1 MLYKIIQFSV
11 KNKLIIGLMTFAL
24 ILWGIYS
31 ATRLPLD
38 AVPDITNNQVQI
50 ITSTPTLAAQE
61 TEQLV
66 TYPIEQSLANIPG
79 ITEMRSI
86 SRFGLSVIT
95 VVFDESVDVYFA
107 RQLITEKL
115 KEAEE
120 NIPQGIGS
128 PEMSPVS
135 TGLGEIYQYV
145 IHPKKGSENKYS
157 ATDLRT
163 MQDWVVARQLY
174 GTPGVAEINSF
185 GGKLKQ
191 YEVAINPYRLKA
203 MNVTIAD
210 IFAALQKNNEN
221 TGGAYIDKK
230 PNAYF
235 IRGIGLISSL
245 DDISNTVIKTVNGIP
260 VLIKDVA
267 EARIGSAVRYGAL
280 TYNGDKEAV
289 GGIVMMLKGEN
300 SAEVVSRVKEKM
312 LTIQKSL
319 PADIIVEPFLDRT
332 NLVDRAIRTVE
343 TNLVEGALIVILVL
357 VLFLGNFRA
366 GLIVASAI
374 PLSLLFALGM
384 MNVFGVSANLMSL
397 GAIDFGL
404 IVDGAVIIVEATLH
418 FLAVHHKSQK
428 LSQHTMDRAVEA
440 SAKKM
445 MSSAAF
451 GQIIILIVY
460 LPILSLQGI
469 EGKMFRPM
477 AETVSFA
484 IVGALILSLTY
495 IPMMSA
501 LFLSKNISAKK
512 TFADKMMAKI
522 HNFYVPVLQKA
533 IAFKYAVVAA
543 AIALLTVSLLIF
555 SRMGGE
561 FIPQLQEGDFAVHC
575 ILPQGTSLS
584 QSIETSMQASRI
596 LKSFPEVNTVVG
608 KTGSAEV
615 PTDPMP
621 PEATDL
627 IVTLKP
633 KKDWKDSDKSYE
645 ELSAEMMEKLEM
657 IPGVFFEVSQPIQ
670 MRFNELMT
678 GVRQDVAIK
687 IFGENIDTLAKLAP
701 DVAKVVQTVQG
712 ATEPQIE
719 QTVGLPQITITYDR
733 ARLASYGLNI
743 EDINHTVSTAFAGE
757 TAGVVF
763 EDEKKF
769 NLVARLD
776 SASRSSIED
785 VSSLFIPTANGV
797 QIPLS
802 QIAKVE
808 YKDGPAQISRE
819 DGKRRIVVGFNVKD
833 RDVESVVTEI
843 QQKLTDANLLP
854 PGYYYTYGGTFEN
867 LEQASS
873 RLQIAVPVAL
883 ALIFL
888 LLYFAFRNLKDS
900 LLIFTAIPM
909 SAIGGVFALL
919 IRDMPFSISAGV
931 GFIALFGVAVLNGIV
946 LVSTFKDLQKSG
958 VNNVIRRVIEG
969 TSIRLRPVLMTAA
982 VASFGFFPMAF
993 STGSGAEVQRPLATV
1008 VIGGLVTATFLT
1020 LFVLPLLYIIFN
1032 SKNQFRTKLRN
1043 IKNSPLPVLVLLL
1056 CLATGSFQ
1064 AQERISPNDA
1074 VKIALANNL
1083 QYSVNRAQVSKA
1095 VLETKTTREIPKTGI
1110 FIENDDMRPSDP
1122 NGELKIGVQQS
1133 IQWPGLYKAKRKYF
1147 EEQLKYHQLNKGMLD
1162 AVIKKEVNTAFYQL
1176 WYLQDLARLYQKLDE
1191 YYTSMYEA
1199 ANLRF
1204 KTGEA
1209 AGLENIAAEAR
1220 MKELQAQKQQNQQNI
1235 SVQQQQ
1241 LSLFLNTQTMYL
1253 PEDTNLQKLD
1263 VDDFPSDSLHP
1274 SLALQHQNI
1283 EIARANID
1291 VQKMQNKPDFS
1302 GRVFSQ
1308 RLYGMK
1314 DPITGFSVA
1323 VEFPIF
1329 GKTAYKA
1336 KLQAAEAEVEIQQSQ
1351 LRYQEN
1357 QFAAQTRSSYTEI
1370 LKASEMLKY
1379 YESIGLKQAD
1389 QIFDAAMLSY
1399 KAGEIG
1405 FSEMHQFFTQ
1415 AIDIRKNYLIALNE
1429 YNLAVIQYNYYIK
1442 N

>member
-1 MLYKIIQFSV
+1 ME
-11 KNKLIIGLMTFAL
+11 KNLI
-24 ILWGIYS
+24 
-31 ATRLPLD
+31 
-38 AVPDITNNQVQI
+38 
-50 ITSTPTLAAQE
+50 E
-61 TEQLV
+61 
-66 TYPIEQSLANIPG
+66 
-79 ITEMRSI
+79 
-86 SRFGLSVIT
+86 
-95 VVFDESVDVYFA
+95 
-107 RQLITEKL
+107 
-115 KEAEE
+115 
-120 NIPQGIGS
+120 
-128 PEMSPVS
+128 
-135 TGLGEIYQYV
+135 
-145 IHPKKGSENKYS
+145 
-157 ATDLRT
+157 
-163 MQDWVVARQLY
+163 
-174 GTPGVAEINSF
+174 
-185 GGKLKQ
+185 GG
-191 YEVAINPYRLKA
+191 
-203 MNVTIAD
+203 
-210 IFAALQKNNEN
+210 
-221 TGGAYIDKK
+221 
-230 PNAYF
+230 
-235 IRGIGLISSL
+235 
-245 DDISNTVIKTVNGIP
+245 
-260 VLIKDVA
+260 
-267 EARIGSAVRYGAL
+267 
-280 TYNGDKEAV
+280 
-289 GGIVMMLKGEN
+289 
-300 SAEVVSRVKEKM
+300 
-312 LTIQKSL
+312 
-319 PADIIVEPFLDRT
+319 
-332 NLVDRAIRTVE
+332 
-343 TNLVEGALIVILVL
+343 LIVIFVL

-374 PLSLLFALGM
+374 PLALLFALGM

-418 FLAVHHKSQK
+418 FLAVHHRSRK
-428 LSQHTMDRAVEA
+428 LSQDTMDQAVQS

-445 MSSAAF
+445 MSSAVF

-484 IVGALILSLTY
+484 IIGALILSLTY
-495 IPMMSA
+495 MPMMSA

-512 TFADKMMAKI
+512 TFADKIMAKI
-522 HNFYVPVLQKA
+522 RNFHLPLLQKA
-533 IAFKYAVVAA
+533 IAFKYAVVGGAV
-543 AIALLTVSLLIF
+543 ALLAISLFLF

-633 KKDWKDSDKSYE
+633 QKEWKDSNKSYKD
-645 ELSAEMMEKLEM
+645 LSAEMMEKLEM

-678 GVRQDVAIK
+678 GVRQDVAVK

-701 DVAKVVQTVQG
+701 EVAKIVQKVEG

-763 EDEKKF
+763 EDERKF

-776 SASRSSIED
+776 SVSRSSIDD
-785 VSSLFIPTANGV
+785 VSNLFIPTENGV

-802 QIAKVE
+802 QVAKVE

-843 QQKLTDANLLP
+843 QSKLNDANILP
-854 PGYYYTYGGTFEN
+854 AGYYYTYGGTFEN
-867 LEQASS
+867 LKQASS

-888 LLYFAFRNLKDS
+888 LLYFTFRNFKDS
-900 LLIFTAIPM
+900 ILIFTAIPM

-958 VNNVIRRVIEG
+958 VNNIFRRVIQG
-969 TSIRLRPVLMTAA
+969 TTTRLRPVLMTAA

-993 STGSGAEVQRPLATV
+993 SNGSGAEVQRPLATV
-1008 VIGGLVTATFLT
+1008 VIGGLVTATLLT

-1032 SKNQFRTKLRN
+1032 SKNQIKNKLR
-1043 IKNSPLPVLVLLL
+1043 ISKKKSFLMLIILL
-1056 CLATGSFQ
+1056 CSSVGALS

-1074 VKIALANNL
+1074 VNIALDNNL
-1083 QYSVNRAQVSKA
+1083 QYTVNSAQVNKA
-1095 VLETKTTREIPKTGI
+1095 VLETKTAREIPKTGI
-1110 FIENDDMRPSDP
+1110 FVENDDMRPSDP
-1122 NGELKIGVQQS
+1122 DGDFKIGIQQS

-1147 EEQLKYHQLNKGMLD
+1147 EEQLKYHQLNKNMLD
-1162 AVIKKEVNTAFYQL
+1162 AVIKREVNTAFYQL
-1176 WYLQDLARLYQKLDE
+1176 WYLQDVGKLYQKLDE
-1191 YYTSMYEA
+1191 YYTSMYKA

-1220 MKELQAQKQQNQQNI
+1220 MKELQAQRQQNLQNI
-1235 SVQQQQ
+1235 AAQQQQ
-1241 LSLFLNTQTMYL
+1241 LSLYLNSQSLYL
-1253 PEDTNLQKLD
+1253 PKDTNLEKLEL
-1263 VDDFPSDSLHP
+1263 DDLPSDSLHP
-1274 SLALQHQNI
+1274 SLALQRQNI

-1302 GRVFSQ
+1302 GRIFSQ

-1323 VEFPIF
+1323 VDFPIF

-1336 KLQAAEAEVEIQQSQ
+1336 KLQSAKAEVEIQQSQ
-1351 LRYQEN
+1351 LRYQQN
-1357 QFAAQTRSSYTEI
+1357 QFAAQARTTYTEI
-1370 LKASEMLKY
+1370 LKAAEMLKY
-1379 YESIGLKQAD
+1379 YEGIGLKQAD
-1389 QIFDAAMLSY
+1389 QIFNAAMLSY

-1415 AIDIRKNYLIALNE
+1415 AIDIRKNYLVALNE